1 MRQAVGDDLKTL
13 PLVCSVEET
22 MERAELRLVR
32 MCEEWA
38 RMLQEQFGVTV
49 NHVNAHSILISIF
62 HFEKNP
68 SDRTSRQRREER
80 RHQRVRHRTKER
92 SKKSESIGMGKK

>member
-1 MRQAVGDDLKTL
+1 M
-13 PLVCSVEET
+13 EET

-32 MCEEWA
+32 MCEERA

-49 NHVNAHSILISIF
+49 NHVNAHSILISMF

-68 SDRTSRQRREER
+68 SDRTSRQRRRGEEASASQAP
-80 RHQRVRHRTKER
+80 HQGEEQE
-92 SKKSESIGMGKK
+92 ESIGMGKKSRSLTLILHSGLARRKDN